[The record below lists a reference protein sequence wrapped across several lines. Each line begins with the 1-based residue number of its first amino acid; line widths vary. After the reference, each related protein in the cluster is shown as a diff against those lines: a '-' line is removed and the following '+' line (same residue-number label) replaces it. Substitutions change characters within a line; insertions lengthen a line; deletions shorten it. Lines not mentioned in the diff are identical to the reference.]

1 MPVPRWVAKANKRF
15 ANPKALERGDWPIL
29 THVGRAS
36 GVTYR
41 TPLEAHPTDDGYIFV
56 LMYGSESDWVQNL
69 LAAGTATLDID
80 NERFDLKD
88 PRLISEEEA
97 WQQLP
102 ADTKKPPSFFRVGEF
117 LQVDVVR

>member
-15 ANPKALERGDWPIL
+15 TNPKALERGDWPIL
-29 THVGRAS
+29 THVGRTS

-56 LMYGSESDWVQNL
+56 LMYGSESDWVQNV

-80 NERFDLKD
+80 NETFDVKD
-88 PRLISEEEA
+88 PRLIPEEEA

-102 ADTKKPPSFFRVGEF
+102 PGTKKPPGFFRVGEF